1 MIMSDPGTPQSDDRP
16 GARSEPVSSV
26 LAEMTGRPK
35 SAFEIDNGYDFP
47 DLEDLESVPKDEW

>member
-1 MIMSDPGTPQSDDRP
+1 MSDPETQSGGHP
-16 GARSEPVSSV
+16 GSRREPVSSV

-35 SAFEIDNGYDFP
+35 AAFEMKDEHDYP